1 METDK
6 SRTFL
11 SRIDKLREQMKK
23 FNTVIFDLDGV
34 LIDSKENMRVAWE
47 QVRKKLNVK
56 QKFNNYFKNIGLPFD
71 KILKNIGIKKNTYK
85 ITKLYKNQSI
95 INLYKLKLMPGVIQT
110 IKKLNKK
117 NVKIAIVTSK
127 DIKRTKL
134 IVKKLKIPI
143 KVLISPRKNLRGK
156 PYPDQLNLAIK
167 NLKSDKKKAC
177 YIGDMNVDYIAAKNS
192 KISFVFAKYGY
203 QKLKKKYKIVIKK
216 PKEILKFI

>member
-1 METDK
+1 
-6 SRTFL
+6 
-11 SRIDKLREQMKK
+11 MKK

-34 LIDSKENMRVAWE
+34 LIDSKENMRVSWE
-47 QVRKKLNVK
+47 HVREKLNVK
-56 QKFNNYFKNIGLPFD
+56 QKFNDYFKHIGLPFD

-95 INLYKLKLMPGVIQT
+95 ASLDKLKVIPGVIQT

-117 NVKIAIVTSK
+117 KVKVAIVTSK
-127 DIKRTKL
+127 DTKRTKL

-143 KVLISPRKNLRGK
+143 TVLISPSKNLRGK
-156 PYPDQLNLAIK
+156 PYPDQLNLALK

-177 YIGDMNVDYIAAKNS
+177 YIGDMNVDYKAAKNS

-203 QKLKKKYKIVIKK
+203 QKLKNKFKITIKK
-216 PKEILKFI
+216 PKEILEFI